1 MSRGSPKY
9 RSKFETKFAAFLTA
23 NGIKFKYESGKIK
36 FAVRVR
42 GGECPSCG
50 AKDVIKHRYYVPDFR
65 VGAHILET
73 KGRLTSAER
82 TKFIAIRKVEPNI
95 SLVFQRDNPIR
106 RGSSVKYTD
115 WCRDNGITC
124 YVGPS
129 LPPSVVS
136 ALRGQRKYKEPS
148 VKAKQTPTA
157 KGYVVSTRTKKSGP
171 TMAGT
176 KVKKNGKVKRT

>member
-9 RSKFETKFAAFLTA
+9 RSKFEQQFAAYLTM

-36 FAVRVR
+36 YFVRVR

-82 TKFIAIRKVEPNI
+82 TKFIAISKVEPNLH
-95 SLVFQRDNPIR
+95 LVFQRDNPIR
-106 RGSSVKYTD
+106 KGSGTKYSD
-115 WCRDNGITC
+115 WCKANRIKYN
-124 YVGPS
+124 VGVE
-129 LPPSVVS
+129 LPIGFL
-136 ALRGQRKYKEPS
+136 ARLEDTRKYKEPS

-176 KVKKNGKVKRT
+176 KVKKDGKVKRT